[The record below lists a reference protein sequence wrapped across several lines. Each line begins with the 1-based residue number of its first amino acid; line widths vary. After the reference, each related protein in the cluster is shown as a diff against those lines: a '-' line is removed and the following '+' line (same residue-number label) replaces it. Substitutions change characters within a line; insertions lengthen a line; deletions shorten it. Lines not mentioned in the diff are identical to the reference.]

1 MVLWID
7 SAMDNVLSL
16 SAKYS
21 TPKMHTRLRGL
32 SRGRCALDMEATR
45 IDIELALED
54 LKKPSG
60 KEVEGAGAS
69 TREVE
74 IILLSV
80 ASALHVAEDMVIAC
94 IRQMDSLQGVA
105 SSWSWL
111 SSRPKRVAVAV
122 HFMKDQ
128 TFEHLI
134 LQCDKKRDRSL
145 FLRSTLAAAIG
156 RVRRSIA
163 ALEGAAS
170 AEQLLNG
177 GNMLMVTL
185 ESLSSCGDFEE
196 MNEFV
201 STVRL
206 PKTPSSF
213 DPHHWMQVGA
223 AAARKSLETS
233 LMLIEYLPQAKNLIG
248 SASRDL
254 GSPPM
259 MFRIWPAALA
269 GGGVTIAAL
278 LSLRPDQIMSGFFAV
293 FSSTF
298 SATKSF
304 VRDHLEE
311 PAREIYKEL
320 FYPHGDGLN
329 AWRHQAQI
337 SRESLERM
345 IHTFS
350 SKLGNVKL
358 QRMDSNAGLDLVAR
372 IYEEQISRPVSNL
385 LFGDMLQALLIQ
397 MQSLKANMEEEAAS
411 VHALM
416 KANQLSLQIMA
427 AVPAV
432 FFVMGVAYGA
442 RRLFLWVMRE
452 PPHPRRHLV
461 QTLRS
466 TERLLM
472 DINEQQ
478 AEIMPDCDDEVWGN
492 LCFLIERME
501 RLVSYMRL
509 SPESREEIWRDLQL
523 ISSIKPTWESKRAC
537 IRFLLDSVARN
548 TTSP

>member
-1 MVLWID
+1 
-7 SAMDNVLSL
+7 MDNVLSL

-80 ASALHVAEDMVIAC
+80 ASALHVAEDM
-94 IRQMDSLQGVA
+94 
-105 SSWSWL
+105 
-111 SSRPKRVAVAV
+111 
-122 HFMKDQ
+122 DQ

-248 SASRDL
+248 SASR
-254 GSPPM
+254 
-259 MFRIWPAALA
+259 
-269 GGGVTIAAL
+269 
-278 LSLRPDQIMSGFFAV
+278 GFFAV

-372 IYEEQISRPVSNL
+372 IYEEQ
-385 LFGDMLQALLIQ
+385 M
-397 MQSLKANMEEEAAS
+397 MMMEMMMMEMMMME
-411 VHALM
+411 VM
-416 KANQLSLQIMA
+416 IMEMMMME
-427 AVPAV
+427 VMIMEMMMMTMMMMPMMTTTTTMIV
-432 FFVMGVAYGA
+432 VVVMMGTTFVYV
-442 RRLFLWVMRE
+442 
-452 PPHPRRHLV
+452 V
-461 QTLRS
+461 Q
-466 TERLLM
+466 
-472 DINEQQ
+472 
-478 AEIMPDCDDEVWGN
+478 
-492 LCFLIERME
+492 
-501 RLVSYMRL
+501 
-509 SPESREEIWRDLQL
+509 
-523 ISSIKPTWESKRAC
+523 
-537 IRFLLDSVARN
+537 
-548 TTSP
+548 